1 MSNMDLL
8 RRARAAIASQDEP
21 AALQLL
27 RELAEG
33 DSQAD
38 LLAQPVGDALIA
50 TARGS
55 RRDAADRAALTMLK
69 RIEQTRDHIIQLL
82 DSTPFGG
89 ADLAAIREVVGAL
102 EAKALQVAER
112 ALDEN
117 KQTVGGEATP
127 ARRVGSVWLEL
138 KYIRDAGSGRTY
150 GPYMYGRWRESGR
163 KRSKYIGKPDA

>member
-1 MSNMDLL
+1 MSDVDLL

-33 DSQAD
+33 DSQAN

-55 RRDAADRAALTMLK
+55 RRDAADRAALTKLR
-69 RIEQTRDHIIQLL
+69 RIEQTRNHVIQLL
-82 DSTPFGG
+82 DSTPFGS

-102 EAKALQVAER
+102 EARALQIAER
-112 ALDEN
+112 ALDED
-117 KQTVGGEATP
+117 QETIGAETTP

-138 KYIRDAGSGRTY
+138 KYIRDPLGGEPTVRICMVDGVSLA
-150 GPYMYGRWRESGR
+150 
-163 KRSKYIGKPDA
+163 